1 MMVWV
6 IKGLGIWMV
15 LLLLKVPLMLR
26 DTMSQALLV
35 NLPPAK
41 QNKVKLNLLMKIVP
55 NQMMVLTI
63 AVVLTAPKL
72 TKPDNLTKIPTHLTK
87 IPQGYPGKL
96 NKLSNKHL
104 TSSKTHQ
111 TTRELPRDLHKEIN
125 PLYTTRQPHAVQR
138 CSLLL
143 LLVYY
148 VPLVLC
154 SSDPIYQQ

>member
-63 AVVLTAPKL
+63 AVVLTVPKL
-72 TKPDNLTKIPTHLTK
+72 TKPDNLAKILTHLTK

-111 TTRELPRDLHKEIN
+111 MTRELPRDLHK
-125 PLYTTRQPHAVQR
+125 
-138 CSLLL
+138 
-143 LLVYY
+143 
-148 VPLVLC
+148 
-154 SSDPIYQQ
+154 